1 MVRKAAVK
9 YRSLRSN
16 LVHLPLSLYVQLGQ
30 QHARPQGL
38 ILHLSPLSA
47 PSSSASRLPKAAY
60 LGWSGLNAAVT
71 GSQLGD
77 GLESVEVDPEVAMSY
92 GWSEGTIL
100 EISVIH
106 NPTVARSVAVTP
118 LTSDDWEILEQHAS
132 FLENNLLSQLR
143 AAVKGQEIDVWVM
156 GRTKIRIRV
165 DDTDPGASN
174 GAVLI
179 KADTEIHVAPRP
191 RTLQPTPSPTSI
203 LPQPAMRKPSL
214 PNGTTKS
221 PRGVART
228 VRLKLVPPRIAG
240 NWGTFVPIP
249 QALAEAGDGRLA
261 VCSPSSF
268 LQVCQRLC
276 LPNPDHP
283 TLNVTICLQE
293 PPLETSPGPIL
304 ADEEEKPKK
313 EVGVVLT
320 EWDEMPDGCIAF
332 AGKVFDWMDGWGEV
346 LVSEAEKMKKTKAGK
361 GRKIPSISFPED
373 ITTPNIGFDKATQT
387 ALSYLQR
394 SSISRISKPLLL
406 LGSKGSGKT
415 RLARTVADLL
425 AKDITIVARPVYT
438 DVGKLDPEERIA
450 NLRENMDKWL
460 EDASA
465 CSPSCLVLDDLDSL
479 ITPETELQTS
489 SNSPILADYFTR
501 LFSPSSISP
510 GVLVIVTALD
520 ISTLHPLMNTRHI
533 FGETVKIPAL
543 TKEVR
548 EDVLRGLV
556 EQSRGSPGS
565 GGGLVDGVE
574 GGREG
579 EDEEMDCVVLGGMT
593 EGYTM
598 SDLND
603 LLSGATQQAV
613 MRATKSGE
621 VDVALKMADFRLAME
636 EFTPVGL
643 RGVKVQ
649 GSEVEW
655 KDIGGLEEPRRILR
669 STLEHPTKYAPIFSQ
684 SPLRLPSGLLLYGYP
699 GCGKTLLASAVA
711 KECGLNFVS
720 VKGPEVLN
728 KYIGASEKGIRD
740 LFERAQGAR
749 PCVLFFDEFDS
760 VAPKRGH
767 DSTGVTDRV
776 VNQLLTEMD
785 GAQGLSGVYV
795 LAATS
800 RPDLLDPALL
810 RPGRLD
816 KSILC
821 DMPSPK
827 DRLSI
832 LEAVMKKGGVN
843 SGGGVDLEEIVR
855 RTEGYSG
862 ADLQA
867 LVYNAHLD
875 VVHAS
880 FERGAEK
887 EEGGKELVNGARHG
901 EEGGYRQ
908 VMPKDGGD
916 FGSAAARA
924 ELKTRIETIV
934 SNAQGSAR
942 DRDETK
948 PKEFKEPVILQHHL
962 LKSLSETGP
971 SVSPADRRR
980 LELIYR
986 GFVNGRDGKMSD
998 GDAGHETGTR
1008 VSLM

>member
-1 MVRKAAVK
+1 MARKATVK

-16 LVHLPLSLYVQLGQ
+16 LVNLPLSLYAQLGQ
-30 QHARPQGL
+30 QQARPQGL
-38 ILHLSPLSA
+38 ILHLSPLSV
-47 PSSSASRLPKAAY
+47 SSSSSSRQPKAAY
-60 LGWSGLNAAVT
+60 LGWSGLNAAVSA
-71 GSQLGD
+71 SQLGD

-92 GWSEGTIL
+92 GWSEGAIL
-100 EISVIH
+100 EMSVIH

-174 GAVLI
+174 SAVLI

-191 RTLQPTPSPTSI
+191 RTSQPTPAASSI
-203 LPQPAMRKPSL
+203 LPQPALRKTSL
-214 PNGTTKS
+214 PNGAAKS
-221 PRGVART
+221 EGSGRPFHLR
-228 VRLKLVPPRIAG
+228 LVPPSIAG
-240 NWGTFVPIP
+240 SWGDFVPAP
-249 QALAEAGDGRLA
+249 QALAESGDGRLA
-261 VCSPSSF
+261 VCSPFTIS
-268 LQVCQRLC
+268 QVCQSLSLPPDCQTLHVVMRLHE
-276 LPNPDHP
+276 LAP
-283 TLNVTICLQE
+283 
-293 PPLETSPGPIL
+293 ETPPGPIL
-304 ADEEEKPKK
+304 VEEEAKPKK
-313 EVGVVLT
+313 EVTVVLT
-320 EWDEMPDGCIAF
+320 GWEEIPDGFVAF
-332 AGKVFDWMDGWGEV
+332 AGKVVDWMEGWGEV
-346 LVSEAEKMKKTKAGK
+346 LVSGAEGKIKKTKAGK
-361 GRKIPSISFPED
+361 GGHIPSISFPEE
-373 ITTPNIGFDKATQT
+373 TTQRNIGFDKITET
-387 ALSYLQR
+387 ALGYLQR
-394 SSISRISKPLLL
+394 SSISGLSKPLLL
-406 LGSKGSGKT
+406 LGAKGSGKT
-415 RLARTVADLL
+415 RLVKTLADLL
-425 AKDITIVARPVYT
+425 AKDISIVARPVYK

-450 NLRENMDKWL
+450 SIRENMDKWL

-465 CSPSCLVLDDLDSL
+465 SAPSCLVLDDLDSL
-479 ITPETELQTS
+479 IAPETELQTS

-501 LFSPSSISP
+501 LFSPSSIPP

-520 ISTLHPLMNTRHI
+520 TTTLHPLLNTRHI
-533 FGETVKIPAL
+533 FGETVKVPAL

-548 EDVLRGLV
+548 EEVLRGLV
-556 EQSRGSPGS
+556 EESQRTADGLVNGVES
-565 GGGLVDGVE
+565 GGE
-574 GGREG
+574 E
-579 EDEEMDCVVLGGMT
+579 EEEEMDYVVLGGMT
-593 EGYTM
+593 EGYAM

-603 LLSGATQQAV
+603 LLVGATQQAV
-613 MRATKSGE
+613 IRTTKSGE
-621 VDVALKMADFRLAME
+621 TNVLLTMTDFRLAKE

-643 RGVKVQ
+643 RGVRMQ

-669 STLEHPTKYAPIFSQ
+669 STLEHPTKYAPIFAQ

-711 KECGLNFVS
+711 KECGLNFVA

-728 KYIGASEKGIRD
+728 KYIGASEKGVRD

-816 KSILC
+816 KAILC
-821 DMPSPK
+821 DMPSPS
-827 DRLSI
+827 DRLGI
-832 LEAVMKKGGVN
+832 LEAVVKKGGVEL
-843 SGGGVDLEEIVR
+843 GVEVDLEEIVR
-855 RTEGYSG
+855 RTDGFSG

-867 LVYNAHLD
+867 VIYNAHLE

-880 FERGAEK
+880 FERDLEK
-887 EEGGKELVNGARHG
+887 EEKGKALVNGSTGHVEKDRG
-901 EEGGYRQ
+901 DFKL
-908 VMPKDGGD
+908 VMPKDGGEL
-916 FGSAAARA
+916 GSAAAKA
-924 ELKTRIETIV
+924 EIKARMETIV
-934 SNAQGSAR
+934 SNTRGLGPN
-942 DRDETK
+942 DENK
-948 PKEFKEPVILQHHL
+948 FKEPIKAVIRQNHL
-962 LKSLSETGP
+962 LQSLSDTRP
-971 SVSPADRRR
+971 SVSSGDRRR
-980 LELIYR
+980 LELIYKA
-986 GFVNGRDGKMSD
+986 FTNGRDGKLSD
-998 GDAGHETGTR
+998 GDSGHEIGTR